1 MKEKEKQEFLRKMT
15 KELIEDNKELLDDYL
30 EICHKVFMFNA
41 MWGINIGI
49 TFNPI
54 EEKKGR
60 QLGEIK
66 R

>member
-1 MKEKEKQEFLRKMT
+1 MTDKRKQEFLRKMT
-15 KELIEDNKELLDDYL
+15 KKWIEDNKGVMTDYL
-30 EICHKVFMFNA
+30 EICRKVFMFNA

-54 EEKKGR
+54 EERKGR

-66 R
+66 